1 MVLHNPFSPAA
12 AYDGAHHVS
21 RQTTVSGMS
30 PFWSV
35 DCSAVQLPVKTWSVA
50 LSFYLSSSGTVS
62 ASEKSYFELPGL
74 GSTKEV
80 SIGATIAQQLRG
92 FMSVHHRSIGAI
104 FMMLLSVGAMAQ
116 APVQVETVSNR
127 DIVRQINVTGTVTS
141 PRTAVLSTAVA
152 GLIAELD
159 IDEGHR
165 VETGEALLRLDAE
178 LAQLSL
184 ERAFAEV
191 RQRETAVADARRRFT
206 ESEEVGTERGIA
218 RTQIESLRA
227 EVSNDEAALVASE
240 AAAREQ
246 QAIVERHTLKA
257 PFAGVISERHT
268 ELGEWVNPGDGLLEL
283 VATDNLRF
291 DFRVGQDYFVALSP
305 DTAVEITLDA
315 FQIRTISGHIDTIV
329 PVKDPSARTFLI
341 RVLAN
346 TADADESLKITPGMS
361 ARGKLNIDVG
371 RSGVTVSRD
380 AILRFPDGRVTVW
393 VVETEADSK
402 VVREQVVSAGFEF
415 DGVVEIVD
423 GLSDGDVVVVRGN
436 ETLQEGQTVSVL
448 ERSR

>member
-1 MVLHNPFSPAA
+1 
-12 AYDGAHHVS
+12 
-21 RQTTVSGMS
+21 
-30 PFWSV
+30 
-35 DCSAVQLPVKTWSVA
+35 
-50 LSFYLSSSGTVS
+50 
-62 ASEKSYFELPGL
+62 
-74 GSTKEV
+74 
-80 SIGATIAQQLRG
+80 
-92 FMSVHHRSIGAI
+92 MSVHHRSIAAI
-104 FMMLLSVGAMAQ
+104 FLTLLSVGAMAQ

-127 DIVRQINVTGTVTS
+127 AIVRQINVTGTVTS
-141 PRTAVLSTAVA
+141 PRTAVLSSAVA
-152 GLIAELD
+152 GLVAELE

-165 VETGEALLRLDAE
+165 VETGDALLKLDAE

-184 ERAFAEV
+184 ERARAEV
-191 RQRETAVADARRRFT
+191 RQRETAVADARRRFA
-206 ESEEVGTERGIA
+206 EAEEVGTERGIA

-227 EVSNDEAALVASE
+227 EVSSDEAALVASE
-240 AAAREQ
+240 AAAHEQ
-246 QAIVERHTLKA
+246 QAIVRRHTLRA

-268 ELGEWVNPGDGLLEL
+268 ELGEWVNPGDRLLEL

-291 DFRVGQDYFVALSP
+291 DFRVGQDHFVALSP
-305 DTAVEITLDA
+305 DTPVEITLDA
-315 FQIRTISGHIDTIV
+315 FQLRTISGHIDTIV

-346 TADADESLKITPGMS
+346 TTDADGSLRITPGMS

-371 RSGVTVSRD
+371 RSGVAVSRD

-393 VVETEADSK
+393 VVEAEADSR
-402 VVREQVVSAGFEF
+402 VVREQVVSTGFEF

-436 ETLQEGQTVSVL
+436 ETLQEGQTVSIL